1 MKQGIGEVKF
11 WGQMNKIF
19 ALENNSNSYPFFF
32 HFFFFF
38 RRMKMSSVLF
48 GEHSKFAVVIRV
60 TSNYLKVILS
70 DLCGDLH
77 VRKSCTFEFT
87 LQ

>member
-1 MKQGIGEVKF
+1 MKQGIGVVKF

-19 ALENNSNSYPFFF
+19 ALENISNSYPFFF
-32 HFFFFF
+32 SFLFF

-77 VRKSCTFEFT
+77 LRKSCTFEFT

>member
-38 RRMKMSSVLF
+38 SQDENVLSFVWGAFKVRSSYQ
-48 GEHSKFAVVIRV
+48 SYK
-60 TSNYLKVILS
+60 
-70 DLCGDLH
+70 
-77 VRKSCTFEFT
+77 
-87 LQ
+87 

>member
-1 MKQGIGEVKF
+1 MIQGIGEVKF

-32 HFFFFF
+32 F

-60 TSNYLKVILS
+60 TSNI
-70 DLCGDLH
+70 
-77 VRKSCTFEFT
+77 T
-87 LQ
+87 